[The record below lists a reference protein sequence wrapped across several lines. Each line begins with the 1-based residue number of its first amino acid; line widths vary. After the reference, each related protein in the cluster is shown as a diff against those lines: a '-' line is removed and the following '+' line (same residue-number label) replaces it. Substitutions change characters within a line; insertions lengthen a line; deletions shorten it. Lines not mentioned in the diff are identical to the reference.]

1 MSKSKVYNFIRWL
14 TPIVACAAVGAF
26 LFGIVFG
33 LVQVPSGSMENTIPE
48 NSISIILRKPFW
60 NGMPECGDIIVF
72 KPSVTNTVDENSGNK
87 SLLIKRVVG
96 LPGDTVVIRNGI
108 TYINGERYDE
118 PWLKEQPEDLDFG
131 PFIVGANEVFVMGD
145 NRNHSV
151 DSRYWI
157 SPMVGFENFVGI
169 LIHTFNKLG

>member
-14 TPIVACAAVGAF
+14 TPIMACAAVGAF

-60 NGMPECGDIIVF
+60 NGMPERGDIIVF
-72 KPSVTNTVDENSGNK
+72 KPSATNTVDENGSNK

-96 LPGDTVVIRNGI
+96 LPGDTVDIRNGI

-157 SPMVGFENFVGI
+157 SPMVGSENFVGI
-169 LIHTFNKLG
+169 LIHTFK

>member
-33 LVQVPSGSMENTIPE
+33 LVQVPSGSMKDTIPE

-60 NGMPECGDIIVF
+60 NGMPERGDIIVF
-72 KPSVTNTVDENSGNK
+72 KPSATNTVDENGSNK

-96 LPGDTVVIRNGI
+96 LPGDTVDIRNGI

-118 PWLKEQPEDLDFG
+118 PWLKEQPRAISEF
-131 PFIVGANEVFVMGD
+131 
-145 NRNHSV
+145 HSLLV
-151 DSRYWI
+151 RTK
-157 SPMVGFENFVGI
+157 F
-169 LIHTFNKLG
+169 L